1 MMRGYVDILPALAI
15 PVGFEWIAGGV
26 GGLVDCF
33 LKSSD
38 ITARRLFLFA
48 FSAYPRGLLDLL
60 GHRHGKISGGANGGE
75 GHPRERQKIRAWI
88 GYGNGRRSGSRIIGA
103 LGR

>member
-1 MMRGYVDILPALAI
+1 MMRGYVDILPELAI
-15 PVGFEWIAGGV
+15 PVGFEWIASGV

-38 ITARRLFLFA
+38 NAARRLFLFA

-60 GHRHGKISGGANGGE
+60 GHRHRKISGGANGGE
-75 GHPRERQKIRAWI
+75 GHPRERQKLRAWI
-88 GYGNGRRSGSRIIGA
+88 GYGNDRRSAS
-103 LGR
+103 